1 MFKVPVPAIVVVPLP
16 LIVPPVQLIVV
27 TVTLSDPASVPLN
40 VIDAGVLSAVP
51 LLKFAVPLMV
61 SGPVNPDKFAP
72 AAKVTVPASVIVPA
86 PLKLPLTVMEPSTLS
101 VDPVA
106 ALKLPLLL
114 PPVARFNVPVC
125 TATVPLFVRVPKKL
139 MGEVPLPADFFSV
152 PAFVN
157 VEATPP
163 RLPSP

>member
-16 LIVPPVQLIVV
+16 LIVPPVQLN
-27 TVTLSDPASVPLN
+27 TVPTVRLAVPAMVPPLN
-40 VIDAGVLSAVP
+40 RNVLLFTAVSA
-51 LLKFAVPLMV
+51 AT
-61 SGPVNPDKFAP
+61 
-72 AAKVTVPASVIVPA
+72 VTVPPTATVPVPLTLVPA
-86 PLKLPLTVMEPSTLS
+86 FQVKIPLKLS